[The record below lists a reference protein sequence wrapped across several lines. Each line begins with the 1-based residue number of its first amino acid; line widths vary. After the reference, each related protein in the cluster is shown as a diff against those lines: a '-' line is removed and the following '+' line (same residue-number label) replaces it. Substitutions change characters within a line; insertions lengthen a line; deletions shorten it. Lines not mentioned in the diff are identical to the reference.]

1 MRTQD
6 GSEGVGE
13 VERPVLDVQPE
24 RVLVYFQD
32 ARRPPRAGEFQG
44 VPLKGTGLDLQG
56 GGDRLSVL
64 RGAGGLEDVV
74 RERLSAALLFQ
85 RGGFPP
91 LAGPGVP
98 AASFEDPQDV
108 VA

>member
-1 MRTQD
+1 MWTQD
-6 GSEGVGE
+6 GVSRVRE

-24 RVLVYFQD
+24 RVLVELQD
-32 ARRPPRAGEFQG
+32 ARGPPRAGQFEG
-44 VPLKGTGLDLQG
+44 VALKGAGLDLQG

-85 RGGFPP
+85 RGGFPA
-91 LAGPGVP
+91 LAGPGEP
-98 AASFEDPQDV
+98 ALPFEHPQD
-108 VA
+108 AG